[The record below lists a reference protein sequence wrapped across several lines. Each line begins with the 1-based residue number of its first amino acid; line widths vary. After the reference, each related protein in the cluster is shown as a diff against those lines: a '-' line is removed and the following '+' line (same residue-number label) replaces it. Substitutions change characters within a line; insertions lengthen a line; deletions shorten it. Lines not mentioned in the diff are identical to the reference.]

1 MSVFGSALLGS
12 SLSSAVFVPLGSSLS
27 VASRGG
33 YEYSSSVSNGNTLG
47 STFSARS
54 FMQTGGD
61 ISASSSVHLGSA
73 LSTRSFWLGCLSLRF
88 VFYLTF
94 ASLRLRPSGL

>member
-33 YEYSSSVSNGNTLG
+33 YEYTSSVSNGNTLG
-47 STFSARS
+47 STFSARF
-54 FMQTGGD
+54 FMQTGGN
-61 ISASSSVHLGSA
+61 ISASSSIHLVSA
-73 LSTRSFWLGCLSLRF
+73 LTTRSFWLGCLSPRY
-88 VFYLTF
+88 VSICDFYLRRETKI
-94 ASLRLRPSGL
+94 L